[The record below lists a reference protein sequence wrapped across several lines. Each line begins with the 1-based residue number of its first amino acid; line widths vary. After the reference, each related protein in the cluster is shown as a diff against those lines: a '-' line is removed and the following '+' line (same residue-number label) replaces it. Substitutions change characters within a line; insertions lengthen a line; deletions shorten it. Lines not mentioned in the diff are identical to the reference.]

1 MKLGDGFVQQADLM
15 FPLPFFRGSPV
26 DRRTFLVAGTSA
38 LGAVA
43 PAIQTSAL
51 AAPRGKIAKSTIM
64 IWLSG
69 GASHIDTWD
78 MKPNA
83 PLEYRG
89 LFTPAATS
97 APDIQLC
104 EHLPHLA
111 KQAHHLAI
119 VRSLGDHG
127 RGTGDHHAG
136 YYYNL
141 TGHAPDQT
149 FHRLLNARTPYPD
162 DWPSM
167 ASVAAMKR
175 PPHPSLPNAITL
187 PQKEGAPEYT
197 RPGQFAARIG
207 LEYDPVFVDGT
218 REKPMEYTAPALK
231 LQGEIPA
238 NRLLARRELLSTIDE
253 SRRSL
258 ERSLTSGN
266 YSKQQHKAF
275 ALLGSTETKS
285 AFDLSLES
293 DSVWERYGRGIN
305 STTMVMARRLVEA
318 GVPFITL
325 FWKDNRELDTLC
337 KSGGGWDTHGNN
349 FNCLKDRLLP
359 EFDRPFAAL
368 LADLHE
374 RGLLDETLVLV
385 SSEMG
390 RKPKVGDPRSGGV
403 NGAGRDHWTAAMS
416 ILMAG
421 GGIRGGQVY
430 GASDKVA
437 EFPAT
442 NPTAPEDIAHTVFHA
457 MGIDDLSA
465 RDSQGRPFDLMQEG
479 RPLLELF

>member
-1 MKLGDGFVQQADLM
+1 ML
-15 FPLPFFRGSPV
+15 PLPYFAGSPI
-26 DRRTFLVAGTSA
+26 DRRTMLVAGTSA
-38 LGAVA
+38 LGLVA
-43 PAIQTSAL
+43 PALHSPLFAMPATAL
-51 AAPRGKIAKSTIM
+51 PAKRAKVAKSTIM

-78 MKPNA
+78 LKPNA

-89 LFTPAATS
+89 LFQPVATT

-111 KQAHHLAI
+111 QQAHHLAI
-119 VRSLGDHG
+119 IRSLGDHG

-141 TGHAPDQT
+141 TGHAPDPT
-149 FHRLLNARTPYPD
+149 FHRLLNARTPYST

-167 ASVAAMKR
+167 ASVVSMKR
-175 PPHPSLPNAITL
+175 PPHPSLPQAITL

-197 RPGQFAARIG
+197 RPGQFAAKIG
-207 LEYDPVFVDGT
+207 LEYDPVFVDGS
-218 REKPMEYTAPALK
+218 RERPMEYTAPALK
-231 LQGEIPA
+231 LQGEISA
-238 NRLLARRELLSTIDE
+238 NRLRGRRELLNTLDE
-253 SRRSL
+253 SRRRL
-258 ERSLTSGN
+258 DQTVVSGN
-266 YSKQQHKAF
+266 YSKQQLKAF
-275 ALLGSTETKS
+275 TLLGSSQTNS
-285 AFDLSLES
+285 AFDLSQES
-293 DSVWERYGRGIN
+293 AETLDRYGRGIN
-305 STTMVMARRLVEA
+305 STTMLMARRLVEA
-318 GVPFITL
+318 QVPFITV
-325 FWKDNRELDTLC
+325 FWKEDRELDKLC

-349 FNCLKDRLLP
+349 FDCLKDRLLP

-368 LADLHE
+368 LADLSE

-390 RKPKVGDPRSGGV
+390 RKPKVGDPRSGGTT
-403 NGAGRDHWTAAMS
+403 GAGRDHWTSCMS

-430 GASDKVA
+430 GSSDKLA
-437 EFPAT
+437 EFPAG

-457 MGIDDLSA
+457 MGIDDLTA
-465 RDSQGRPFDLMQEG
+465 RDAEGRPQHLMSEG
-479 RPLLELF
+479 RPLLELFS

>member
-1 MKLGDGFVQQADLM
+1 ML
-15 FPLPFFRGSPV
+15 PLPFSAGSPI
-26 DRRTFLVAGTSA
+26 DRRTLLVAGTSA
-38 LGAVA
+38 LGLVS
-43 PAIQTSAL
+43 PAFHSPSF
-51 AAPRGKIAKSTIM
+51 AAPVPRTKIAKSTIM

-78 MKPNA
+78 MKPQA

-89 LFTPAATS
+89 LFSPVSTS
-97 APDIQLC
+97 APAIQLC

-119 VRSLGDHG
+119 IRSLGDHG

-141 TGHAPDQT
+141 TGHAPDPT
-149 FHRLLNARTPYPD
+149 FHRLLNARTPYST

-167 ASVAAMKR
+167 ASVVAMKR
-175 PPHPSLPNAITL
+175 PLHPSLPQAITL

-207 LEYDPVFVDGT
+207 LESDPVFVDGS
-218 REKPMEYTAPALK
+218 REKPMEFAAPALK
-231 LQGEIPA
+231 LQGEISA
-238 NRLLARRELLSTIDE
+238 TRLRSRRELLTTLDE
-253 SRRSL
+253 SRSRL
-258 ERSLTSGN
+258 DKTLAFGN
-266 YSKQQHKAF
+266 YSKQQQKAF
-275 ALLGSTETKS
+275 TLLGSSQTKS
-285 AFDLSLES
+285 AFDLGQETDGTL
-293 DSVWERYGRGIN
+293 DNYGRGIN
-305 STTMVMARRLVEA
+305 STTMLMARRLVEA
-318 GVPFITL
+318 GVPFVTV

-359 EFDRPFAAL
+359 EFDRPFSAL

-374 RGLLDETLVLV
+374 RGMLDETLVMV

-390 RKPKVGDPRSGGV
+390 RKPKVGDPRSGGP
-403 NGAGRDHWTAAMS
+403 NGAGRDHWTSSMS

-430 GASDKVA
+430 GSSDRLA
-437 EFPAT
+437 EFPAA

-457 MGIDDLSA
+457 MGINDLSA
-465 RDSQGRPFDLMQEG
+465 QDAEGRPLHLMAEG